1 MNRRTLNRGSGW
13 RPFDSPRLAQGKLAP
28 PSRRWR
34 FGVPREGGWGP
45 WVIRTAMASRQYDV
59 APARATIRTAVLVV
73 GLSVLSF
80 AGSPG
85 PARGQ
90 PAIPP
95 ATVTF
100 KEAIDRAIQRNPSVA
115 QAAAEILRA
124 DALLQQ
130 ARILALPAIG
140 AGASF
145 TRLDQGRELGGNTAT
160 PQNQFVASATVSGL
174 LYAPVQWALRAQA
187 GDNRQNAELAAAE
200 VRRQVAVATGQ
211 AYLTVIA
218 RQRLLE
224 ANERARE
231 VAQAHFEYARQ
242 RRESGA
248 GSRLNE
254 LRALQSVSSDEVLV
268 EQSRQDLYRA
278 QEALGVLISED
289 GPVNVSDEPTLEL
302 PASMDAALTE
312 MPRDRTDLRFA
323 RGREQAAARVF
334 TDSWKDWLPSVSGL
348 FQPQYVNP
356 STLFQPTWSWRA
368 QVTASIP
375 ILDFGARRAK
385 RSERQVLLNETHIA
399 FDGLQRQAQS
409 DVRTAQD
416 SVSGADKA
424 LASARAAAQ
433 QAREV
438 VDIVNVSFRVGAST
452 NIEVID
458 AQRVARDADNA
469 VAIAENQLRQARLAL
484 LVALGRFPQ

>member
-1 MNRRTLNRGSGW
+1 MNRPTVKRGSGW
-13 RPFDSPRLAQGKLAP
+13 RPWWTP
-28 PSRRWR
+28 
-34 FGVPREGGWGP
+34 
-45 WVIRTAMASRQYDV
+45 TAV
-59 APARATIRTAVLVV
+59 APEQHHATLTRGEISATCFMAWLVA
-73 GLSVLSF
+73 LSF
-80 AGSPG
+80 AGATV
-85 PARGQ
+85 PASAE

-100 KEAIDRAIQRNPSVA
+100 KEAIDKAIQRNPSVA

-130 ARILALPAIG
+130 ARTLALPTIG
-140 AGASF
+140 AGASL

-187 GDNRQNAELAAAE
+187 GDNRQNTELAAAD

-211 AYLTVIA
+211 AYLAVIA

-254 LRALQSVSSDEVLV
+254 LRAQQSVSSDEVLV

-278 QEALGVLISED
+278 QEALGVLVADD
-289 GPVNVSDEPTLEL
+289 GPVNAADEPTLEL
-302 PASMDAALTE
+302 PASIDASLAE
-312 MPRDRTDLRFA
+312 MPRERTDLRLA

-368 QVTASIP
+368 QVTASMP
-375 ILDFGARRAK
+375 IFDFGARHAK
-385 RSERQVLLNETHIA
+385 RAERGVLLDETHIA
-399 FDGLQRQAQS
+399 FDGLMRQAQS
-409 DVRTAQD
+409 DVRTARD
-416 SVSGADKA
+416 SVSSADKA
-424 LASARAAAQ
+424 LGSARAAAQ
-433 QAREV
+433 QAKEV

-469 VAIAENQLRQARLAL
+469 VALAENQLRQARLAL